1 VSTDCDN
8 RDPGRRLEAASPV
21 GGRPLAFGD
30 RPTFAL
36 TDDST
41 NDTVAHAV
49 EPRPNGRPRLSIV
62 PSPALDAAAPRES
75 AGTAGTAESAAHTRG
90 GLAVIGPAR
99 LLRSSL
105 SGKESTDLGLLT
117 HTLVSTHAPL
127 VADGLPADVLARMT
141 ALARGLLDANP
152 NRRRVVAAE
161 AVGLAY
167 RYLSDLAPR
176 APWLLLGVE
185 FETGSGPVDVA
196 WVHGDSGHVL
206 FDELKTTRA
215 ASGKVPDKW
224 REQVFR
230 YAAAG
235 RLEYGSDFAGVRLL
249 PLNAMRLARL
259 TRSAQRWVSV
269 APTAPE
275 PFRLKGAR

>member
-1 VSTDCDN
+1 MSSDNNN
-8 RDPGRRLEAASPV
+8 RDAGRRLAATSPV
-21 GGRPLAFGD
+21 GGRPLAFED
-30 RPTFAL
+30 RPAFAL

-41 NDTVAHAV
+41 NDTVTGAV
-49 EPRPNGRPRLSIV
+49 EQRPDGRPRLSIV
-62 PSPALDAAAPRES
+62 PPPTRDAAAPREGGGA
-75 AGTAGTAESAAHTRG
+75 AGPAGSPLRQRG
-90 GLAVIGPAR
+90 GLAVIGPVR
-99 LLRSSL
+99 LMRSAL

-141 ALARGLLDANP
+141 ELARGLLDANP

-167 RYLSDLAPR
+167 RYLSDLSPR

-215 ASGKVPDKW
+215 ATGKVPDKW

-235 RLEYGSDFAGVRLL
+235 RSQYGSDFAGVRLL
-249 PLNAMRLARL
+249 PLNAMRLARV
-259 TRSAQRWVSV
+259 TRSAQRWVSS
-269 APTAPE
+269 APTAQE
-275 PFRLKGAR
+275 PLRSKGGQ